1 MRVLYDKIKENSDN
15 ENIKKI
21 EMEYFESKEE
31 IKEKLKEIKEKKVIL
46 IKASRGMK
54 LEDVIG

>member
-1 MRVLYDKIKENSDN
+1 MRFLYDKIKENSDN

>member
-1 MRVLYDKIKENSDN
+1 
-15 ENIKKI
+15 
-21 EMEYFESKEE
+21 MEYFESKEE

-54 LEDVIG
+54 LEEVIG

>member
-1 MRVLYDKIKENSDN
+1 MRFLYDRIRENSDN

-21 EMEYFESKEE
+21 EIEYFESKEQIKKKLE
-31 IKEKLKEIKEKKVIL
+31 GIKEEKVVL

-54 LEDVIG
+54 LEEVME